1 MKLFDLLKK
10 NKNLAIAGLIA
21 IAGTAYLY
29 NRYRKDVNSDED
41 ADGTTD
47 ATSASF
53 TGNERAFANFGG
65 EVVDPVKGIAPC
77 VKPCPCSDNGAFP
90 YTPTTTPVT
99 PPPTTKGIFNE
110 TSPNPNAPFVIGGLK
125 PKGFVT
131 GGTTTPTPPR
141 P

>member
-65 EVVDPVKGIAPC
+65 AKPIDPKSPC
-77 VKPCPCSDNGAFP
+77 VKPCPCSDKGAFA
-90 YTPTTTPVT
+90 YTP
-99 PPPTTKGIFNE
+99 PTEHVTKGILNE
-110 TSPNPNAPFVIGGLK
+110 TSPNPNAPFVIGGTK
-125 PKGFVT
+125 PRGTFVT
-131 GGTTTPTPPR
+131 GGTSTPP
-141 P
+141 PPVMP